1 MNDSLR
7 RALPSLRAV
16 RAIVLLGSAIGI
28 AAVFGLVMAY
38 KFIADE
44 RARELWSWQTRL
56 GVAVDGRVAAV
67 EGWIDDQR
75 GLIRGLAENSTVRLY
90 LTELATA
97 AGDPTRISGETA
109 QAVYVENLLA
119 ATAERSAFGPPAPRS
134 NVPANVDR
142 PRAAGLALL
151 DAKGRVVVATHEMP
165 TLAGRLLDLV
175 KRAERA
181 EGAIEDMFLGPS
193 GRPSM
198 AFAAPVPALA
208 GEGATS
214 FVGHVVGIKEV
225 GEELNDRLTRPPT
238 PERSDETLL
247 LRQRDGSVE
256 YLVPL
261 ADGTT
266 AMRKRLPVATPH
278 LAEVAALTAPGDLLI
293 GRDYRNVEVL
303 AVSRP
308 ITGVSWTLM
317 HKIDRLEAMQAA
329 ETRLNRLFGIF
340 VLAIVLLVVAMV
352 AIWRHGSSQRAYE
365 TSRRFEA
372 LARRFEHQG
381 QLLRIV
387 TDSQPAS
394 ILITDLEG
402 RLRFVNK
409 KLANR
414 LGTSADDLLGKS
426 LASVFGP
433 AEARRYEQQVQTAL
447 ETRTIQPEVLRSEGD
462 GEPRILHTEYV
473 PLPPTG
479 EHPPGVLVIE
489 EDITAPIVER
499 ERRERTLRQLVRT
512 LVAIVDRRDP
522 FAAHHSQRVA
532 GVARRIAEEMRL
544 DPVLVETAEIAG
556 SLMNL
561 GKILVPEELLTRGGN
576 LSQAERDQIR
586 DSLKLGADLLES
598 VEFDGPVVATLR
610 SAQERWDGSGPR
622 GLKGV
627 EILVTARIVAVANA
641 FVGMASARAHR
652 PGLDLD
658 QAIGALMQ
666 QAGTIFDRRV
676 VAALLHDLENRGGR
690 ARWADFGVPP
700 ADVPKP
706 APPRQAPPPP
716 RIVPRAGRR

>member
-16 RAIVLLGSAIGI
+16 RAIVLLGTGIGI

-56 GVAVDGRVAAV
+56 GVAVDGRVASV

-75 GLIRGLAENSTVRLY
+75 GLVRGLAENSTVRLY

-97 AGDPTRISGETA
+97 AGDPTRVSGETA
-109 QAVYVENLLA
+109 QAGYVENLLG
-119 ATAERSAFGPPAPRS
+119 ATAERSGFGPPPVRAT
-134 NVPANVDR
+134 VPANLDR
-142 PRAAGLALL
+142 PRAAGLAVL

-181 EGAIEDMFLGPS
+181 EGAIEDLFLGPA

-214 FVGHVVGIKEV
+214 FVGHVVGVKEV
-225 GEELNDRLTRPPT
+225 GEELIDRLIRPAT

-261 ADGTT
+261 ADGTP
-266 AMRKRLPVATPH
+266 AMRKRLPIATPH

-293 GRDYRNVEVL
+293 GRDYRDVEVL

-308 ITGVSWTLM
+308 ITGISWTLM
-317 HKIDRLEAMQAA
+317 HKIDRLEAMQPA
-329 ETRLNRLFGIF
+329 ETRLNRLFGII

-365 TSRRFEA
+365 ASRRFEA
-372 LARRFEHQG
+372 LARRFGHQG

-394 ILITDLEG
+394 ILIADRDG

-414 LGTSADDLLGKS
+414 LATPADDLVGKS

-433 AEARRYEQQVQTAL
+433 AEARRYEQHVQTAL
-447 ETRTIQPEVLRSEGD
+447 ETRAIQPEVLRSEDD
-462 GEPRILHTEYV
+462 GKPRILQTEYV

-479 EHPPGVLVIE
+479 EQPPGVLVIE

-499 ERRERTLRQLVRT
+499 ERRERTLRELVRT
-512 LVAIVDRRDP
+512 LVAVVDRRDP

-532 GVARRIAEEMRL
+532 AVARRIAEEMRL

-561 GKILVPEELLTRGGN
+561 GKILVPEEVLTRSGN
-576 LSQAERDQIR
+576 LSQAEREQIR
-586 DSLKLGADLLES
+586 GSLKLGADLLES

-610 SAQERWDGSGPR
+610 SAQERWDGGGPR

-676 VAALLHDLENRGGR
+676 VAA
-690 ARWADFGVPP
+690 
-700 ADVPKP
+700 
-706 APPRQAPPPP
+706 
-716 RIVPRAGRR
+716 